1 MRGIFET
8 EILVESF
15 ARVTR
20 GSFIFLFR
28 SRADPLIVGINFRYF
43 FPRRR
48 FSALFSFRTNFVVIA
63 AAAVPLSVTFL
74 LSAFSYAPLRS
85 ISILLCLSEF
95 ILSACCTL
103 FLPVGRYHESHVLS
117 FRSRKYVISV
127 LVQCN

>member
-63 AAAVPLSVTFL
+63 AAAVPLSCNFFAQRIFVRPP
-74 LSAFSYAPLRS
+74 PLHLHS
-85 ISILLCLSEF
+85 FVF
-95 ILSACCTL
+95 I
-103 FLPVGRYHESHVLS
+103 RIHS
-117 FRSRKYVISV
+117 FSV
-127 LVQCN
+127 LYAFPSRWPLPRITRPFV